1 MLEQAPRYP
10 SYDPDVE
17 PYQERPTGHP
27 VAPYQ
32 PGQSQLTNYQER
44 SLPLFLSDPDGEPV
58 LGDYTSLSKRRGSY
72 FTSRILAGVVGCAG
86 VAVLVALVSSDVARD
101 AFASA
106 KASTSA
112 AFSAASAAMQP
123 NSTPPKGPDAPIN
136 GSAQLS
142 PQNQAL
148 PPAAVAAVAV
158 MPSREDIKT
167 AYQSALQGSA
177 QQPAAASVPERAVA
191 EDTVHHLEPS
201 EIATLLARANT
212 LISSGDIAAARL
224 VLRRAAEAED
234 ARAAMTLAKTYDPA
248 VLEKLGVRG
257 VVPDMALAQSWYEKA
272 RRFGAPEP
280 TSQPE
285 RLAIQQ
291 H

>member
-10 SYDPDVE
+10 SYDPNVE
-17 PYQERPTGHP
+17 PYEERPTGHP

-32 PGQSQLTNYQER
+32 PGQSLANYQER
-44 SLPLFLSDPDGEPV
+44 SLPLFLSDPDGEPA
-58 LGDYTSLSKRRGSY
+58 LGDYTSLSKKRGSY
-72 FTSRILAGVVGCAG
+72 FSSRILAGVLGCAG
-86 VAVLVALVSSDVARD
+86 VAVLVALASSDVARD
-101 AFASA
+101 AIASA

-112 AFSAASAAMQP
+112 AFSAASAAVQP
-123 NSTPPKGPDAPIN
+123 SSTPPKGPDAPITE
-136 GSAQLS
+136 SAQLS
-142 PQNQAL
+142 PENQA
-148 PPAAVAAVAV
+148 AAVAAVAV
-158 MPSREDIKT
+158 MPSREDIKS

-177 QQPAAASVPERAVA
+177 PVAAPDPVPVPERAA
-191 EDTVHHLEPS
+191 PEEAVHHLEPS
-201 EIATLLARANT
+201 EIAALLVRANT

-234 ARAAMTLAKTYDPA
+234 ARAAMTLAKTYDPT

-280 TSQPE
+280 TSQPS
-285 RLAIQQ
+285 RLANQ
-291 H
+291 